1 MQVKD
6 AGPIQAVKLDECGL
20 ARLFGELE
28 ARIMDAVWSLE
39 AATVHD
45 LCAHLGSD
53 CNYKTIMT
61 VANRLVRKGALRRH
75 RQGRAYVYEPVVCRD
90 ALLEGV
96 ACQIIVGLVDDFGT
110 PVMAGLAQALH
121 HVAPAE
127 LQKLQ
132 RLIGERLAVDAQ
144 VCQEQGV
151 G

>member
-1 MQVKD
+1 MKD

-45 LCAHLGSD
+45 LCAYLGSD

-61 VANRLVRKGALRRH
+61 VANRLVQKGALRRH
-75 RQGRAYVYEPVVCRD
+75 RQGRAYVYEPAVFRD

-96 ACQIIVGLVDDFGT
+96 ARQIIVGLVDDFGA
-110 PVMAGLAQALH
+110 PAMAGLAQALQR
-121 HVAPAE
+121 VPPAE
-127 LQKLQ
+127 LHRLQ
-132 RLIGERLAVDAQ
+132 RLIRERLAVDVQ
-144 VCQEQGV
+144 ICQEQEV
-151 G
+151 E

>member
-1 MQVKD
+1 VQVKD

-61 VANRLVRKGALRRH
+61 VANRLVHKGALQRH
-75 RQGRAYVYEPVVCRD
+75 RRGRAYVYEPVVCRD
-90 ALLEGV
+90 AMLEGV
-96 ACQIIVGLVDDFGT
+96 ACQIIVGLVDDFGA
-110 PVMAGLAQALH
+110 PALVGLARALQQ
-121 HVAPAE
+121 VPPAE
-127 LQKLQ
+127 LHRLQ
-132 RLIGERLAVDAQ
+132 RLIRERLAVDAQ
-144 VCQEQGV
+144 VCQQQEV